1 MAESKIV
8 EAKIIESRSRRQF
21 IQLLGLGGVV
31 FASGLSGA
39 CSSIM
44 KKSGGSDED
53 FFFVQL
59 SDTHWGFAGPP
70 NPEAANT
77 LRQAVQ
83 AVNALPRQPDFV
95 VFTGDLTHTTDDE
108 AVRHKR
114 MREFKEIVSGLRT
127 PAQYYMPGEHD
138 ASLDQGKAFQEHFG
152 RTHYSFEHKGIHFA
166 VLDNVSDPAASIGDP
181 QLDWLLSDLKPLNA
195 DAPIVVFT
203 HRPLFD
209 LAPQWDWA
217 TRDGSKAID
226 LLQQWKNVTVFYG
239 HIHQE
244 HHFRTGAIAH
254 HAAKSLIFPLPAPG
268 SQPKRAP
275 VPWDAA
281 HPRRGL
287 GFREIAVDDSRRVLT
302 LREDSLESSTALSA
316 LPVQRQGTY

>member
-1 MAESKIV
+1 MAPEVFNERTKG
-8 EAKIIESRSRRQF
+8 RREF
-21 IQLLGLGGVV
+21 IKLLGFGGVV

-39 CSSIM
+39 CTNIPR
-44 KKSGGSDED
+44 KSGGQEGD

-59 SDTHWGFAGPP
+59 SDTHWGFKGPP

-83 AVNALPRQPDFV
+83 AVNALPQQPDFI

-108 AVRHKR
+108 AERHKR
-114 MREFKEIVSGLRT
+114 MREFKAIVANLKAPVQR
-127 PAQYYMPGEHD
+127 YMPGEHD

-152 RTHYSFEHKGIHFA
+152 ATHYSFDHKGIHFA
-166 VLDNVSDPAASIGDP
+166 VLDNVSDPQAA
-181 QLDWLLSDLKPLNA
+181 
-195 DAPIVVFT
+195 IVVFT

-217 TRDGSKAID
+217 TKDGSKAID
-226 LLQQWKNVTVFYG
+226 LLQHWKNVTVFYG

-254 HAAKSLIFPLPAPG
+254 HAAQSLIFPLPAPL
-268 SQPKRAP
+268 SQPKRVP
-275 VPWDAA
+275 VPWDPA

-287 GFREIAVDDSRRVLT
+287 GFREISVDESRLVLA
-302 LREDSLESSTALSA
+302 LKEDSLEGSGT
-316 LPVQRQGTY
+316 VQPAAAGGSY

>member
-1 MAESKIV
+1 MAAEG
-8 EAKIIESRSRRQF
+8 ADMNDPRGRREF
-21 IQLLGLGGVV
+21 MQLLGLGGVV
-31 FASGLSGA
+31 FASGLAGA
-39 CSSIM
+39 CGNILR
-44 KKSGGSDED
+44 KSGGSGDD

-59 SDTHWGFAGPP
+59 SDTHWGFKGPP

-83 AVNALPRQPDFV
+83 AVNDLPIQPDFV

-108 AVRHKR
+108 AERRKR
-114 MREFKEIVSGLRT
+114 MREFKAIVADLKAPVQR
-127 PAQYYMPGEHD
+127 YMPGEHD

-152 RTHYSFEHKGIHFA
+152 ATHYSFDHKGIHFA
-166 VLDNVSDPAASIGDP
+166 VIDNVSDPQAAIGDA
-181 QLDWLLSDLKPLNA
+181 QLDWLLADLKGLSA

-217 TRDGSKAID
+217 TKDGSKAID
-226 LLQQWKNVTVFYG
+226 LLQHWKNVTVFYG

-244 HHFRTGAIAH
+244 HHFKTGAIAH
-254 HAAKSLIFPLPAPG
+254 HAAKSLIFPLPAPM

-275 VPWDAA
+275 VAWDPAR
-281 HPRRGL
+281 PRRGL
-287 GFREIAVDDSRRVLT
+287 GFREISVDASRLVLT
-302 LREDSLESSTALSA
+302 LKEDSLEGAPAAAKPAAATGS
-316 LPVQRQGTY
+316 Y